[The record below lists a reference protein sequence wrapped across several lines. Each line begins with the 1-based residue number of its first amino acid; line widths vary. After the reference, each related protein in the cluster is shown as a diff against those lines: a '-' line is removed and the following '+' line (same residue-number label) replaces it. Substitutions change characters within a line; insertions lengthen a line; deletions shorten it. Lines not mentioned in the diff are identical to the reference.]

1 MIGGH
6 GREFLGAMRYEF
18 RMQVRRRVVWM
29 TFALLA
35 LLYLFVQ
42 QHAHPRVPQV
52 HGDAIT
58 NTAFQMMIGPLPIAV
73 AALLADRL
81 TRDRRTRVDE
91 LLDTLPASL
100 DARVWGKYVGSTL
113 AIIVPF
119 FLVYSVNVGT
129 IIVQHRDYRLIPMA
143 LMAFVLIDV
152 PGLLFVAAF
161 SVACPVVLWMP
172 LYLFL
177 FFGYWVWGNAMDPH
191 LMPTLSET
199 WLAPCGR
206 NVLSGIFHN
215 DIDPVLARDRTIRDA
230 IGSIALL
237 LVCAVIPLITAQR
250 YLRWQRAR
258 A

>member
-91 LLDTLPASL
+91 LLDALPASL

-119 FLVYSVNVGT
+119 FLVYGVNVGT

-143 LMAFVLIDV
+143 LVAFVLIDV

-237 LVCAVIPLITAQR
+237 LISAVIPLIAARR
-250 YLRWQRAR
+250 YLQWQRAR